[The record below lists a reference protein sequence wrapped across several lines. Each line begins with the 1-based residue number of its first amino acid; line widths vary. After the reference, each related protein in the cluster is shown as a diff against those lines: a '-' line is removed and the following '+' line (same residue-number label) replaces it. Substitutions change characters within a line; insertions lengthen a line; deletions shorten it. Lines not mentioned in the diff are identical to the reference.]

1 MNLNNTLQWLGTLA
15 LIAMYVVMS
24 YFPELHPLNIALGL
38 AGGLCYFAWSCRLQ
52 NRPQQMVN
60 AAGILVCV
68 GGLIRYFG

>member
-1 MNLNNTLQWLGTLA
+1 MVNNCLQWLGTA
-15 LIAMYVVMS
+15 CLIAMYVVMS

-38 AGGLCYFAWSCRLQ
+38 AGGTFYFAWSARVA
-52 NRPQQMVN
+52 NRPQMLVN

>member
-1 MNLNNTLQWLGTLA
+1 MAGNTA

-38 AGGLCYFAWSCRLQ
+38 LGGIFYLAWSLRLN
-52 NRPQQMVN
+52 NRPQQLVN
-60 AAGILVCV
+60 AAGILVCC